1 MEEDFRFFRYSLGFR
16 LMDGK
21 RAFRSLYTSLAPGI
35 SCAAADGIGLF
46 K

>member
-21 RAFRSLYTSLAPGI
+21 RAFSSLYSSLAPGI